1 MGRQGGGPQSAQKMV
16 FREGHSQRDTA
27 KVKVQKLAAVG

>member
-1 MGRQGGGPQSAQKMV
+1 MGRQGGVLQRAQKMV

-27 KVKVQKLAAVG
+27 KAKVQKLAAVG